1 VLCVLYSTLAA
12 VADALAGPAA
22 VTNPYVELTALVP
35 DIATSLIRLQQLVQQ
50 QQAAA
55 AAGDTAVDA
64 EAANQLQ
71 LWLLL
76 VWQQLLI
83 LPAAGLAGLQQQQLD
98 IATKQLVNI
107 ALHGS
112 CIDVQ
117 LQMMLPARGSSSSS
131 SSGNAQAA
139 AAAAL
144 QRLAG
149 VEAAADPSAASG
161 MQALQHHAAPVL
173 LEMLQ
178 QQGSSSS
185 STDAELPGRALSLL
199 QQLAGSSAAAAWQV
213 LLWLQPLV
221 LVQVQQSDLVSDPG
235 RRLR

>member
-1 VLCVLYSTLAA
+1 

-22 VTNPYVELTALVP
+22 ATSPYTALTALLP
-35 DIATSLIRLQQLVQQ
+35 DIATSLIRLQQLVRQ

-55 AAGDTAVDA
+55 AAGDTAVDL
-64 EAANQLQ
+64 AAVNQLQ

-76 VWQQLLI
+76 VWQQLLQM
-83 LPAAGLAGLQQQQLD
+83 PAAGVAGLQQQQLD
-98 IATKQLVNI
+98 IATQQLVHI

-117 LQMMLPARGSSSSS
+117 LHMMLPSRASSSSS
-131 SSGNAQAA
+131 SSNAQAA

-149 VEAAADPSAASG
+149 MEAAADPSAASG

-173 LEMLQ
+173 LELLQ
-178 QQGSSSS
+178 KQGSSSSS
-185 STDAELPGRALSLL
+185 STDAELSGRALDLL
-199 QQLAGSSAAAAWQV
+199 QQVAGSSAAAAWQV

-221 LVQVQQSDLVSDPG
+221 LEQVQQSDMVSDPG
-235 RRLR
+235 RRLC